1 MAALQV
7 VTQTLHPILDSGL
20 SGRTMEML
28 DVFASSRSATLS
40 CTCSTWAREAIFTNS
55 RASNRLCIS
64 SQLQYIRSRNHSRS
78 STFFDTGECN
88 AYNLKGEASMRHAIT
103 VSVGLAV
110 ATLGVG
116 RALIP
121 LASAQT
127 VTSLTYSQPLSP
139 AGVSAVQQRLK
150 QAGAY
155 AGNTDGVWGRDSAT
169 ALERFQRSHGL
180 VAGPLN
186 QATVATLGLNPPELL
201 AVAPAGVAS
210 TPSPAIAEPLGP
222 DAVRAVQVRL
232 RQLGF
237 YPGQIDGLWGAS
249 MQSAIKEFQQG
260 RGLQATGQL
269 NPATMTALG
278 LDPNNPAASAP
289 AIAPAR

>member
-7 VTQTLHPILDSGL
+7 VTRTPHPSPDSGL
-20 SGRTMEML
+20 SGRTLEMP
-28 DVFASSRSATLS
+28 DVFASSRRATLS
-40 CTCSTWAREAIFTNS
+40 CTCSTSAREAILTNS
-55 RASNRLCIS
+55 RAPNRLCFS

-78 STFFDTGECN
+78 STFFDTGKCN
-88 AYNLKGEASMRHAIT
+88 AYNLKGEASVRHAIT
-103 VSVGLAV
+103 VSIYLAI
-110 ATLGVG
+110 ATLGVS
-116 RALIP
+116 RTFIP

-127 VTSLTYSQPLSP
+127 AAPLTYSQPLSP

-155 AGNTDGVWGRDSAT
+155 AGNTDGLWGRDSAA

-186 QATVATLGLNPPELL
+186 QATVATLGLNPAELL
-201 AVAPAGVAS
+201 AAAPAGVAS
-210 TPSPAIAEPLGP
+210 TPAGAAEPLAP
-222 DAVRAVQVRL
+222 EAVRAVQGRL

-237 YPGQIDGLWGAS
+237 YTGQIDGLWGAS